1 MRRVAGLFLIATA
14 LWLIYL
20 SCLPRLGHDPSAILA
35 ALPRALGDPR
45 TLLPAAGGLLGVI
58 GGLIIVCGGPG
69 GAASAMIGGVL
80 ASGFAFYADPPIH
93 VSHLRVWES
102 DTLVSLTLLF
112 LAGAAA
118 VMARH

>member
-1 MRRVAGLFLIATA
+1 MRRVAGLFLIATS
-14 LWLIYL
+14 LWLIY
-20 SCLPRLGHDPSAILA
+20 STCLTRLGADPSAMLA
-35 ALPRALGDPR
+35 ALPQAPGDPR
-45 TLLPAAGGLLGVI
+45 ALLPAAGGLLGVI
-58 GGLIIVCGGPG
+58 GGLIILCGGPG

-80 ASGFAFYADPPIH
+80 AAGFAFYADPPIH
-93 VSHLRVWES
+93 VSDMRVWES